1 MNVTEESKSNTLKKS
16 MILFLIPVIFASVLQ
31 SLGQVFGIIV
41 VGKTLGVDALA
52 ALSAFFPLFFFLVS
66 FAIGIGSGSSI
77 LVGQSFGGGNIP
89 KMKEIV
95 GVTLSFTLILSVIV
109 AILGSFF
116 TNYIL
121 ELMGTPKNILN
132 ESAGYAR
139 ILFVTLPITF
149 LYMVYTTF
157 LRGVGDSKTPFYF
170 LLISTIL
177 NIVLLPPLLFG
188 WFGLPEFGLN
198 GAAYAAVVSSLLTFI
213 LLLGY
218 LQRKKHVLKLDATIL
233 KSFKWNGS
241 VLKNLLRLAIPTSV
255 SMVAI
260 SLSEV
265 AVISFVNE
273 YGSNATAAYGI
284 VNQIASYVQIPAIS
298 ISIAVSVFVSQ
309 FIGSGKTLN
318 IKQVTKTGIILNYL
332 LVGVLILLVYLF
344 SNPILNVF
352 LDNTETVEIAQGL
365 ILISFWSYVILGNTQ
380 TLSATMR
387 ATGSVLWPTFFTISS
402 IILVQVPV
410 AYILSHFTDMGIN
423 GIWLAYPIAFLVNLI
438 AQYLYYHFNW
448 KRKSLKAILE

>member
-1 MNVTEESKSNTLKKS
+1 MNITKEKKNNSLTKS
-16 MILFLIPVIFASVLQ
+16 MLLFLFPVIFASVLQ

-41 VGKTLGVDALA
+41 VGKRLGVDALA
-52 ALSAFFPLFFFLVS
+52 ALSAFFPLLFFLIS

-77 LVGQSFGGGNIP
+77 LVGQSFGGGNTQ
-89 KMKEIV
+89 KMKEVV

-116 TNYIL
+116 TDHIL

-139 ILFVTLPITF
+139 ILFATLPITF
-149 LYMVYTTF
+149 VYMVYTTF
-157 LRGVGDSKTPFYF
+157 LRGVGDSKTPFSF
-170 LLISTIL
+170 LLMSTIL
-177 NIVLLPPLLFG
+177 NIMLLPPLLFG

-198 GAAYAAVVSSLLTFI
+198 GAAYATVISSLLTFV

-218 LQRKKHVLKLDATIL
+218 LQRKQHILKLDTTIL
-233 KSFKWNGS
+233 KNFKWNGV

-255 SMVAI
+255 SMIAI

-273 YGSNATAAYGI
+273 YGSNATAAYGV
-284 VNQIASYVQIPAIS
+284 VNQIASYVQIPAMS
-298 ISIAVSVFVSQ
+298 ISIAVSVFVAQ
-309 FIGSGKTLN
+309 FIGSGKTSN
-318 IKQVTKTGIILNYL
+318 IKQVTKTAVILNYL
-332 LVGVLILLVYLF
+332 LGGVLILLLYVF
-344 SNPILNVF
+344 STPILNVF
-352 LDNTETVEIAQGL
+352 LDNTETIEIAQGL

-380 TLSATMR
+380 ALSATMR
-387 ATGSVLWPTFFTISS
+387 ATGSVLWPTLFTISS

-410 AYILSHFTDMGIN
+410 AYMLSHFTDMGIK
-423 GIWLAYPIAFLVNLI
+423 GIWLAYPISFIANLI
-438 AQYLYYHFNW
+438 AQYLYYRFNW
-448 KRKSLKAILE
+448 KSKSLKALLE